1 MQRTDLHADT
11 TWHEVDE
18 EGRFVVLSD
27 EEEELQVVQEEKRPQ
42 GGNAKD
48 VQQEEQGNQYLA
60 MRTCSQVRCTVQTLS

>member
-1 MQRTDLHADT
+1 M
-11 TWHEVDE
+11 
-18 EGRFVVLSD
+18 VLSD